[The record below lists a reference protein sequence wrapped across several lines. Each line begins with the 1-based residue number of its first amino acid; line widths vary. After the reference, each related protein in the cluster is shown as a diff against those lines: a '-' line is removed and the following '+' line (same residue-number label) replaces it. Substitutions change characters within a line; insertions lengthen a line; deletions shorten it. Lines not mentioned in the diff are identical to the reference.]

1 MSTQDLPPPTIA
13 HWPPYLTTRRA
24 IAYTGRSRTTINRAV
39 AAGELAI
46 YGRPGGERGERV
58 FERAELDRWLR
69 GPVPDPAVVSA
80 PRSMRGSERGAAD
93 IGAALARIDAAA
105 RGGRRP

>member
-1 MSTQDLPPPTIA
+1 MKSDHDPSRAVA
-13 HWPPYLTTRRA
+13 HWPPYLTARRA

-69 GPVPDPAVVSA
+69 GPVTAPVTPAA
-80 PRSMRGSERGAAD
+80 PRLTRPRAEP
-93 IGAALARIDAAA
+93 IDAIERIRRAA
-105 RGGRRP
+105 RGRSGGGP